1 MQSEWAYGTVPADQ
15 RKYLCMRSS
24 FSFFQLALTLLSLAL
39 SSCASSPEVD
49 TVINESS
56 HGAVYL
62 ERISDRSFQA
72 AHPLKLHQDTV
83 ARVLSGIQVKEDQGL
98 LRSLARGQT
107 ALVPAFS
114 SDEVRFLSPL
124 ITEALTKAA
133 SDQQVGFRLI
143 QYGSGFSQRTGGG
156 VGSSE
161 VSDVLTVQEMTR
173 GALYA
178 YGRSLYV
185 TLTEYRARSERPDTV
200 NMPNR
205 RLPDST
211 GLTNRTLSF
220 APESAK
226 RPDSFRG
233 KQATDSTLVI
243 DYELLASFPEIPA
256 PHSAPTRA
264 ESQAPP
270 SNQPLPETE
279 KQLRALEDEMRHKNV
294 ELEELRKELQ
304 EIRRQ
309 LDSQPANPVTPPTT
323 KKTVPDRR

>member
-1 MQSEWAYGTVPADQ
+1 MSLS
-15 RKYLCMRSS
+15 R
-24 FSFFQLALTLLSLAL
+24 LSLPVLTVFTLA
-39 SSCASSPEVD
+39 SSGCASSPEVD

-56 HGAVYL
+56 QGAVYL

-72 AHPLKLHQDTV
+72 AHPIKLNQDTI

-107 ALVPAFS
+107 ALAPVFS
-114 SDEVRFLSPL
+114 AEEVRFLSPL
-124 ITEALTKAA
+124 MTEALTKAA

-143 QYGSGFSQRTGGG
+143 QYGAGFSQRTGGG

-161 VSDVLTVQEMTR
+161 VSDVLTVKEMTR

-178 YGRSLYV
+178 YGRSLYI

-200 NMPNR
+200 NMANR

-243 DYELLASFPEIPA
+243 DYELLSSLPQTTSTV
-256 PHSAPTRA
+256 SAPIRA
-264 ESQAPP
+264 ESQASP

-294 ELEELRKELQ
+294 ELEDLRKELK

-309 LDSQPANPVTPPTT
+309 LGSQPANAVTPPSTE
-323 KKTVPDRR
+323 KAVPTR

>member
-1 MQSEWAYGTVPADQ
+1 MMSLS
-15 RKYLCMRSS
+15 RLC
-24 FSFFQLALTLLSLAL
+24 LPVLTLLTLVL
-39 SSCASSPEVD
+39 NGCASSPEVD
-49 TVINESS
+49 TVIKESS
-56 HGAVYL
+56 QGSVYL
-62 ERISDRSFQA
+62 ERIPDRSFQA
-72 AHPLKLHQDTV
+72 AHPLKLNQDTV

-98 LRSLARGQT
+98 LRSLARGQS

-114 SDEVRFLSPL
+114 AEEVRFLSPL
-124 ITEALTKAA
+124 MTDALTKAA
-133 SDQQVGFRLI
+133 SDQQVGFRLV
-143 QYGSGFSQRTGGG
+143 QFGSGFSQKTGGG

-161 VSDVLTVQEMTR
+161 VSDVLPVKEMTR

-185 TLTEYRARSERPDTV
+185 TLTEYRARSEPPDTV
-200 NMPNR
+200 NMPTR

-243 DYELLASFPEIPA
+243 DYELLASLPQTTPTI
-256 PHSAPTRA
+256 SVPTRA
-264 ESQAPP
+264 EAQASP
-270 SNQPLPETE
+270 SNQPPPGTE

-304 EIRRQ
+304 DIRRQ
-309 LDSQPANPVTPPTT
+309 LDTQPSNQVTPPST
-323 KKTVPDRR
+323 KKSVPDAR